1 LEYYSCQKAVFFC
14 PLRAVGSLSLLFL
27 VAQNQG
33 VWFFMGGEA
42 TKSGKNANLHRRTN
56 ALLKCVC
63 GSHDER
69 VRCVGEGEG
78 AEFALRTRP

>member
-1 LEYYSCQKAVFFC
+1 
-14 PLRAVGSLSLLFL
+14 
-27 VAQNQG
+27 
-33 VWFFMGGEA
+33 MGEEA
-42 TKSGKNANLHRRTN
+42 TKSGKNANLHRKTN

-69 VRCVGEGEG
+69 VRCVGKGEG